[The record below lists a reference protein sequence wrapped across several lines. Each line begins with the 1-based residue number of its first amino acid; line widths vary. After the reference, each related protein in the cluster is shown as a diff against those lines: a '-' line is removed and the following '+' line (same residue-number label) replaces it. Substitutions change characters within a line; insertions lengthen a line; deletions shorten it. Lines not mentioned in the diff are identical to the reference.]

1 LKVPGKKVVPQGL
14 IEMLQHRGLEL
25 MPWVKPR
32 DLLLIDLLSSLR
44 QKMFYERLKNYSFRL
59 VLRDIIKWQEAFLPK
74 DLTRFCSL
82 SRVKEHL
89 AFLARLGLIQV
100 SRNHYRLL
108 PGPIRSFGAT
118 LEWFVARIFEEEF
131 HGEVLWGISFRKST
145 SGGDFDVVAR
155 VERELVYVEVKSS
168 PPKHIEQGDVKAFL
182 NRIEDLLP
190 HLALF
195 FVDTELRMKDKI
207 VPLFEEELR
216 SRHGKGISKRY
227 PVVRMRD
234 ELFQISHQVF
244 IVNSKREIIA
254 NFRDCFRDYWRGLIR
269 I

>member
-1 LKVPGKKVVPQGL
+1 MAPQGL

-25 MPWVKPR
+25 MPWAKPK
-32 DLLLIDLLSSLR
+32 DLLLRDSRSSFH
-44 QKMFYERLKNYSFRL
+44 QKLFYERLKNYSFRL
-59 VLRDIIKWQEAFLPK
+59 VLRDIIKRQDAFQPK

-82 SRVKEHL
+82 DRVEEHL
-89 AFLARLGLIQV
+89 AFLSRLRLIQV
-100 SRNHYRLL
+100 SRNHYRLI
-108 PGPIRSFGAT
+108 PGPIRSFGDT
-118 LEWFVARIFEEEF
+118 LEWFVARVFEEEF
-131 HGEVLWGISFRKST
+131 HGEVLWGIFFKKCA
-145 SGGDFDVVAR
+145 SGGDYDVVAR

-168 PPKHIEQGDVKAFL
+168 PPKHIEQRDVKAFL

-216 SRHGKGISKRY
+216 SRHGQGTARRY
-227 PVVRMRD
+227 PVMRIRD
-234 ELFQISHQVF
+234 ELFQINHQVF
-244 IVNSKREIIA
+244 IVNSKRDVIS
-254 NFRDCFRDYWRGLIR
+254 NFRDCFRDYWRGLIK